1 MKKMKKMITSD
12 DQFCTSAVKFDKH
25 IATTDFVTEP
35 KPTSS
40 LTWIVSND
48 KTN

>member
-40 LTWIVSND
+40 LT
-48 KTN
+48 